1 MVKYVWNELSYS
13 LYMDILSIL
22 EQRIRHRIEQTK
34 SQIHDTHDRAYIDI
48 ILIEIDTLNW
58 VLNEIN
64 SFERKST
71 S

>member
-1 MVKYVWNELSYS
+1 
-13 LYMDILSIL
+13 MDILSIL

-34 SQIHDTHDRAYIDI
+34 SQIHDTHNRAYIDS